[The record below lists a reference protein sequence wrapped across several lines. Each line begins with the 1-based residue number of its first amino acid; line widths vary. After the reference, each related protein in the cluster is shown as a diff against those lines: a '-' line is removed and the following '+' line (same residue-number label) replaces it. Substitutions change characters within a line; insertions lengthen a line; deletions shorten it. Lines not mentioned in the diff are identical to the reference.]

1 MNVVEMLFN
10 EWGLRETY
18 PVTEEEFFTLI
29 KEEGD
34 KTWTT
39 ENQDNGDGTY
49 TNELDING
57 HKYTIVTQKKLQVQ
71 EK

>member
-1 MNVVEMLFN
+1 MSTTDRLFI
-10 EWGLRETY
+10 EWGVRETY
-18 PVTEEEFFTLI
+18 PITEEEFFALI

-49 TNELDING
+49 TNELSING
-57 HKYTIVTQKKLQVQ
+57 HKYKIVTQKKLETNQ
-71 EK
+71 

>member
-1 MNVVEMLFN
+1 MSTTDRLFI
-10 EWGLRETY
+10 EWGVRETY
-18 PVTEEEFFTLI
+18 PITEEEFFALI

-57 HKYTIVTQKKLQVQ
+57 HKYKIVTQKKLETNQ
-71 EK
+71 